1 MTVPVEPR
9 PPSLAEQAGRALR
22 GLGRQNGQGGDPV
35 PAESELVLDAALTP
49 AWVGWVVAAL
59 IAAGPL
65 LTIAGAEWL
74 RARTLAET
82 SRLETAHAPAHA
94 AAARA
99 AEARAVLRGTL
110 TGPAL
115 GVTLDTLA
123 AALPAEDRLAAA
135 SADGSGALRLEI
147 ATVDPDRLRAAL
159 RRSRLSGLRET
170 GQARGEGVLLVR
182 WEGRPG

>member
-1 MTVPVEPR
+1 MTIPVEPR
-9 PPSLAEQAGRALR
+9 APSLAERAGRALR
-22 GLGRQNGQGGDPV
+22 GLAHQNGREGDPV
-35 PAESELVLDAALTP
+35 PAESELVLDAALAP
-49 AWVGWVVAAL
+49 RWVGWAVAAL

-74 RARTLAET
+74 RARALAET
-82 SRLETAHAPAHA
+82 ARLEAAHAPALA
-94 AAARA
+94 AAAKA

-110 TGPAL
+110 AGPAL
-115 GVTLDTLA
+115 GATLDTLA
-123 AALPAEDRLAAA
+123 AALPSDDRLAAA
-135 SADGSGALRLEI
+135 AADGTGTLRLEI

-159 RRSRLSGLRET
+159 RRTRLGGLRET